1 MKRMLLFVGVLCL
14 VLGFTTVA
22 YAEDNEKARS
32 LILAQDFNKIPRE
45 ALLGIY
51 AYGTSEPG
59 NEQEYNNLKEKY
71 LEMNDADFNKAIIN
85 HFKKVAD
92 KKDKGEDIIWNKDI
106 VDLISILDSEL
117 GNRIKMQI
125 NQTIARDTIEKD
137 TKQENLRYTPGN
149 NRKIWTYY
157 GHGLGGM
164 RIFSFTCDI
173 YWAWDSTQI
182 TTVSPST
189 REKHCIQ
196 DGLRRNHSNQAYFL
210 SPTSYWY
217 VEGRFVQYIAGQ
229 PCMGYPYHDIVI
241 QGGGA
246 AS

>member
-1 MKRMLLFVGVLCL
+1 M
-14 VLGFTTVA
+14 
-22 YAEDNEKARS
+22 
-32 LILAQDFNKIPRE
+32 
-45 ALLGIY
+45 LGIY

-189 REKHCIQ
+189 SGKALYTGWSYEGI
-196 DGLRRNHSNQAYFL
+196 NSNQAYFL
-210 SPTSYWY
+210 SPTSYYKY

-229 PCMGYPYHDIVI
+229 AMSWGYPYHDIVI
-241 QGGGA
+241 QAGGGA
-246 AS
+246 AHSQGEK